1 MIFGTKFTPF
11 IIIQGQH
18 ISFALMIM
26 ENNPFYLI
34 KIDQFHGLYQILQIY
49 CCIIEYNPFQE
60 EKSCFQERSFDI
72 ETCFKDQCIFLPQI
86 QDTKNYS
93 IILALLTKILHLTL
107 LNNVP
112 RRKSYETRNDYILMK
127 SCNFFTSDPSSH
139 WPKNSTFYNT
149 RLVCK
154 PFIKKI
160 NARLILIQL
169 MHIYKSN

>member
-34 KIDQFHGLYQILQIY
+34 KIDQFHGLHQILQIY
-49 CCIIEYNPFQE
+49 CCIIEYNPLQE

-93 IILALLTKILHLTL
+93 IILALLTKTLRLTL
-107 LNNVP
+107 LSNVP
-112 RRKSYETRNDYILMK
+112 CRKSYETRNDHILMK
-127 SCNFFTSDPSSH
+127 SCNFLPVTHHLIGQKMPL
-139 WPKNSTFYNT
+139 FYNT